1 MNERFHVKFRVE
13 SINMRRVCLKLVTA
27 HLHSFIKVGNVSV

>member
-13 SINMRRVCLKLVTA
+13 SINMNRFCLKLVTA
-27 HLHSFIKVGNVSV
+27 HLHSFLNVGNVSV